1 MKDFV
6 DLCNDSIKDN
16 EDILDYTKLF
26 EKNRSQ
32 VEKKI
37 NNASNKEDANQLTS
51 KLESN
56 NKDLKQTAKKYLDTS
71 TSDAKQPKSN

>member
-1 MKDFV
+1 MLKAKYLKTVKTKKKSIYDVKKFV

-37 NNASNKEDANQLTS
+37 KNASNQEDADQLTS
-51 KLESN
+51 KL
-56 NKDLKQTAKKYLDTS
+56 
-71 TSDAKQPKSN
+71 